1 VSIFGAGGGGKTG
14 AGGRKAT
21 EAKDNLDSTSYAKII
36 ELLSEGEIEGFA
48 TPSRL
53 GLTQGTTA
61 YTNASLKDVF
71 FNKTRLLREGASNT
85 APQDADFNFSNV
97 TLVPRFGTQAQEY
110 VPGFDAVEE
119 EVAVG
124 SDVLEGLPIT
134 RTITDTNID
143 AARITINVP
152 LLQTVQDNGDILGAE
167 INLQI
172 AVQYNSGGFTTVI
185 DDTIKGRTSDL
196 YQRDYIITFDG
207 AFPIDIRITRITPD
221 STSVKLSNA
230 FSWFSYTELIYQKLR
245 YPNSAYVALRIDAEQ
260 FSSIPSRSYRIRGIK
275 VRIPNN
281 ATVDINTGRLTYAG
295 VWSGVF
301 GAAAWTTD
309 PAWILWD
316 LLTNSRL
323 GLGDH
328 IQESTLDKWAFFQAS
343 KYASELVATGISS
356 PATEPRFSCNV
367 NIQTQEEAYKL
378 INDMCSV
385 FRAMPFWAAGS
396 LTMMQDRPAD
406 PTALFSLANVSTEG
420 FNYEGSSLKTR
431 ATVVIVGWLNL
442 DLGDIDREVVE
453 DFEGISKYGVITKEV
468 SAFACT
474 SRSQAHRIGRWLLYS
489 ERYEGEVVA
498 FTTSLENGIIVRPG
512 AIIEIADPVK
522 AGVRRAGRLSSATD
536 TVLTVDSD
544 VDLPASG
551 TVSVVLPDGIVENRT
566 ISSVAGTAIT
576 VTAAFTTAPQ
586 AGAMWLV
593 DGGAVQPTTW
603 RVLGITEQDGTNY
616 SVTAISYDA
625 GKYANVENGEPLQPR
640 SISVLNVPP
649 ETPTDL
655 TSTELFYVLNGRV
668 ATKLSLTWKGV
679 RGVNEYRIRWREEFG
694 NWTEVK
700 VYGPL
705 YEIEDVV
712 DLTYQVEVYAISA
725 TQILSSAPALLTVA
739 VLGVGAPPANVTG
752 VSLVPINESTAIIQW
767 DLATDLDVLV
777 GGEVLLRHDPRSL
790 AAGAEWAASNAIV
803 QAAAG
808 NQTQKQVPLLE
819 GTYFIAFRDQ
829 SGVRS
834 VTPVGIPAVLPTPQP
849 RLVVKTWAEENES
862 PKFNGGV
869 TRTNLALNSEDFSA
883 ATWTLGAVTVTANA
897 AVSPTGATTA
907 DSLLETTANTE
918 HILYA
923 TATYTFTTATQS
935 IYVKPNGRT
944 NVALRFYH
952 GLNDWV
958 GRVFSLTGSGSV
970 TQSSAGS
977 SSGFSAVSG
986 SIADAGNGWY
996 RISMTV
1002 TQPSR
1007 PTFTSSPDL
1016 CTSSTPTLA
1025 ASNGSEVYAGDVTKG
1040 VYVWGA
1046 QFETGSTASSY
1057 IPTTSAAVSVTDTF
1071 NLGYDAGY
1079 DALFLD
1085 PSVDLEGEYI
1095 YEDTLDLG
1103 QIYDINVR
1111 RRVVSGAVTFG
1122 TLFDSVAGLF
1132 DDQPGD
1138 FDGGELDQVNAVTYV
1153 RVTDDD
1159 PAGMPTWSDWNE
1171 YANAIV
1177 RGRGIQLKVEGS
1189 TRTAQVGLVISE
1201 LGATAELQQ
1210 RTETASASGS
1220 STYNVTYADAFYAAP
1235 DVNISPSN
1243 MATGDFFT
1251 LTSVTRTGFTV
1262 AFSNS
1267 ASAAVTRSF
1276 TYTAVGFGRE
1286 I

>member
-1 VSIFGAGGGGKTG
+1 VSIFGAGGSMGKGATG
-14 AGGRKAT
+14 GGRKAT

-48 TPSRL
+48 TPSKL
-53 GLTQGTTA
+53 GLTKGTTA

-97 TLVPRFGTQAQEY
+97 TLVPRFGTQAQAY

-119 EVAVG
+119 EVAVNA
-124 SDVLEGLPIT
+124 DVLEGLPIT
-134 RTITDTNID
+134 RTINDTNVD

-152 LLQTVQDNGDILGAE
+152 ALQTVNDTGDISGAT
-167 INLQI
+167 INLRI

-185 DDTIKGRTSDL
+185 DDTISGRTSDL
-196 YQRDYIITFDG
+196 YQRDYIVNLTG
-207 AFPIDIRITRITPD
+207 AFPVDLRITRITPD
-221 STSVKLSNA
+221 STTVKLSNA

-260 FSSIPSRSYRIRGIK
+260 FNSIPSRSYRIRGIK

-281 ATVDINTGRLTYAG
+281 ATVDITNGRLTYAG
-295 VWSGVF
+295 IWSGVF

-316 LLTNSRL
+316 LLTSTRL

-328 IQESTLDKWAFFQAS
+328 IQESTLDKWSFFQAS
-343 KYASELVATGISS
+343 KYCNELVPTGISS
-356 PATEPRFSCNV
+356 PASEPRFSCNV

-385 FRAMPFWAAGS
+385 FRCMPFWAAGS
-396 LTMMQDRPAD
+396 LTVMQDSPAD
-406 PTALFSLANVSTEG
+406 ATALFSLANVSTEG
-420 FNYEGSSLKTR
+420 FSYEGSSLKTR
-431 ATVVIVGWLNL
+431 ATVVIVSWLNL
-442 DLGDIDREVVE
+442 ELGDIDREVVE
-453 DFEGISKYGVITKEV
+453 DLEGISKYGVITKEV

-474 SRSQAHRIGRWLLYS
+474 SRSQAHRIARWLLYT

-522 AGVRRAGRLSSATD
+522 AGVRRAGRISSATT

-544 VDLPASG
+544 VDLPPSG

-566 ISSVAGTAIT
+566 IDSVTGTAIT
-576 VTAAFTTAPQ
+576 VTAAFSTAPQ
-586 AGAMWLV
+586 SGAMWLV
-593 DGGAVQPTTW
+593 DESTVRPTTW

-616 SVTAISYDA
+616 SITAISYDA

-655 TSTELFYVLNGRV
+655 TSEELFYVLNGRV

-679 RGVNEYRIRWREEFG
+679 RGVNEYRVRWREAFS
-694 NWTEVK
+694 NWTETK

-705 YEIEDVV
+705 YEIEDVINS
-712 DLTYQVEVYAISA
+712 TYQVEVYAISA
-725 TQILSSAPALLTVA
+725 TLILSSAPAQLTVS
-739 VLGVGAPPANVTG
+739 VLGVTAPPANVTG
-752 VSLVPINESTAIIQW
+752 VSLVPINESTAIMQW
-767 DLATDLDVLV
+767 DLAADLDVIV
-777 GGEVLLRHDPRSL
+777 GGEVLIRHDPRQL
-790 AAGAEWAASNAIV
+790 PTAEWATSNAIV

-808 NQTQKQVPLLE
+808 NQTQKQVPLLQ

-834 VTPVGIPAVLPTPQP
+834 ATPVAIPAVLPTPQP
-849 RLVVKTWAEENES
+849 RLLVKTWAEQSES
-862 PKFNGGV
+862 PKFNG
-869 TRTNLALNSEDFSA
+869 
-883 ATWTLGAVTVTANA
+883 
-897 AVSPTGATTA
+897 
-907 DSLLETTANTE
+907 
-918 HILYA
+918 
-923 TATYTFTTATQS
+923 
-935 IYVKPNGRT
+935 
-944 NVALRFYH
+944 
-952 GLNDWV
+952 
-958 GRVFSLTGSGSV
+958 
-970 TQSSAGS
+970 
-977 SSGFSAVSG
+977 
-986 SIADAGNGWY
+986 
-996 RISMTV
+996 
-1002 TQPSR
+1002 
-1007 PTFTSSPDL
+1007 
-1016 CTSSTPTLA
+1016 
-1025 ASNGSEVYAGDVTKG
+1025 
-1040 VYVWGA
+1040 
-1046 QFETGSTASSY
+1046 
-1057 IPTTSAAVSVTDTF
+1057 TDT

-1095 YEDTLDLG
+1095 YEDALDLG
-1103 QIYDINVR
+1103 QVYDINVQ

-1122 TLFDSVAGLF
+1122 TLFDAALGLF
-1132 DDQPGD
+1132 DAQPGD
-1138 FDGGELDQVNAVTYV
+1138 FDGSDLDQVNAVTYV

-1159 PAGMPTWSDWNE
+1159 PAGTPTWGDWNE

-1177 RGRGIQLKVEGS
+1177 RGRGIQLKVEGA

-1201 LGATAELQQ
+1201 LGAMAELQQ
-1210 RTETASASGS
+1210 RTETASNTGS

-1235 DVNISPSN
+1235 DVTISPSN

-1251 LTSVTRTGFTV
+1251 LTAVTRTGFTV
-1262 AFSNS
+1262 AFKDS

>member
-1 VSIFGAGGGGKTG
+1 MSIFGAGGGGKSG
-14 AGGRKAT
+14 AAGRKAK

-48 TPSRL
+48 TPSKL
-53 GLTQGTTA
+53 GLTKGTTA

-85 APQDADFNFSNV
+85 APQEADFNFSNV
-97 TLVPRFGTQAQEY
+97 TLVPRFGTQAQAY

-134 RTITDTNID
+134 RTITDTNVD
-143 AARITINVP
+143 AARVTINVP
-152 LLQTVQDNGDILGAE
+152 LLQKIKNNGDILGAE

-196 YQRDYIITFDG
+196 YQRDYIVNLTG
-207 AFPIDIRITRITPD
+207 AFPVDIRITRITPD
-221 STSVKLSNA
+221 STTVKLSNA

-260 FSSIPSRSYRIRGIK
+260 FSSIPLRSYRIRGIK

-343 KYASELVATGISS
+343 KYCNELVPTGLNS
-356 PATEPRFSCNV
+356 PASEPRFSCNV

-420 FNYEGSSLKTR
+420 FSYEGSSLKTR

-442 DLGDIDREVVE
+442 ELGDIDREVVE
-453 DFEGISKYGVITKEV
+453 DFEGIGKYGVITKEV

-512 AIIEIADPVK
+512 AIIGIADPVK
-522 AGVRRAGRLSSATD
+522 AGVRRAGRLSGATT

-544 VDLPASG
+544 VDLPVSG

-576 VTAAFTTAPQ
+576 VTSAFTAAPQ
-586 AGAMWLV
+586 SGAMWLV

-603 RVLGITEQDGTNY
+603 RVLGITEQDGINY
-616 SVTAISYDA
+616 SITAISYDA

-655 TSTELFYVLNGRV
+655 TSVELFYVLNGRV

-725 TQILSSAPALLTVA
+725 TQVLSSAPAELSVA
-739 VLGVGAPPANVTG
+739 VLGVTAPPANVTG

-777 GGEVLLRHDPRSL
+777 GGEVLLRHDPRQL
-790 AAGAEWAASNAIV
+790 PTAEWATSNAIV

-849 RLVVKTWAEENES
+849 RLLVKTWAEENES
-862 PKFNGGV
+862 PPFAGIGTDMYYTSEYAGLVLDYNPSLSGGV
-869 TRTNLALNSEDFSA
+869 ANTNYATLDTTQGGIASTNYTALD
-883 ATWTLGAVTVTANA
+883 TLSGSNA
-897 AVSPTGATTA
+897 AG
-907 DSLLETTANTE
+907 D
-918 HILYA
+918 
-923 TATYTFTTATQS
+923 
-935 IYVKPNGRT
+935 
-944 NVALRFYH
+944 
-952 GLNDWV
+952 
-958 GRVFSLTGSGSV
+958 
-970 TQSSAGS
+970 
-977 SSGFSAVSG
+977 GFSTD
-986 SIADAGNGWY
+986 IK
-996 RISMTV
+996 
-1002 TQPSR
+1002 PS
-1007 PTFTSSPDL
+1007 
-1016 CTSSTPTLA
+1016 
-1025 ASNGSEVYAGDVTKG
+1025 
-1040 VYVWGA
+1040 
-1046 QFETGSTASSY
+1046 
-1057 IPTTSAAVSVTDTF
+1057 
-1071 NLGYDAGY
+1071 
-1079 DALFLD
+1079 
-1085 PSVDLEGEYI
+1085 GEYQ
-1095 YEDTLDLG
+1095 YETTLDLG
-1103 QIYDINVR
+1103 QVYDINVQ
-1111 RRVVSGAVTFG
+1111 RRVISFPIVFG
-1122 TLFDSVAGLF
+1122 TLFDDVPGLL
-1132 DDQPGD
+1132 DSSPGD
-1138 FDGGELDQVNAVTYV
+1138 FDGSDLDQVNAVTYV

-1159 PAGMPTWSDWNE
+1159 PAGTPTYGEWNE

-1177 RGRGIQLKVEGS
+1177 RGRGIQLKVEAA
-1189 TRTAQVGLVISE
+1189 TRSPQVSIVISE

-1210 RTETASASGS
+1210 RTETASNTGS

-1235 DVNISPSN
+1235 DVAISTSN

-1262 AFSNS
+1262 AFKNS
-1267 ASAAVTRSF
+1267 ANAAVTRSF
-1276 TYTAVGFGRE
+1276 TYTAVGYGRE

>member
-1 VSIFGAGGGGKTG
+1 VSIFGAGGGGKSG
-14 AGGRKAT
+14 AGGRKAK

-85 APQDADFNFSNV
+85 APQEADFNFSNV
-97 TLVPRFGTQAQEY
+97 TLVPRFGTQAQAY

-134 RTITDTNID
+134 RTITDTNVD
-143 AARITINVP
+143 AARITVNVP
-152 LLQTVQDNGDILGAE
+152 LLQTVKDNGDILGAE

-196 YQRDYIITFDG
+196 YQRDYIVNLNTVNGIIAGTYIQAGTTVTVITATPHNLSEGTPFFSSVLSGTATSGTRSVATIISATSFTYTAPTSLTTSGNLQLND
-207 AFPIDIRITRITPD
+207 AFPVDIRITRITPD
-221 STSVKLSNA
+221 SVSVKLSDA

-316 LLTNSRL
+316 LLTSTRL

-343 KYASELVATGISS
+343 KFASELVPTGITS
-356 PATEPRFSCNV
+356 PASEPRFSCNV

-420 FNYEGSSLKTR
+420 FSYEGSSLKTR

-442 DLGDIDREVVE
+442 ELGDIDREVVE

-586 AGAMWLV
+586 AGAMWLIDENTV
-593 DGGAVQPTTW
+593 RPTTW

-616 SVTAISYDA
+616 SITAISYDA

-640 SISVLNVPP
+640 SVSVLNVPP

-655 TSTELFYVLNGRV
+655 DSVELFYVLNGRV

-679 RGVNEYRIRWREEFG
+679 RGVNEYRIRWREEFS
-694 NWTEVK
+694 NWTEIK

-712 DLTYQVEVYAISA
+712 NANYQVEVYAISA
-725 TQILSSAPALLTVA
+725 SQVISSAPAELSVA
-739 VLGVGAPPANVTG
+739 VLGVGEPPANVTG

-777 GGEVLLRHDPRSL
+777 GGEVLLRHDPRQL
-790 AAGAEWAASNAIV
+790 PTAEWATSNAIV

-808 NQTQKQVPLLE
+808 SQTQKQVPLLA

-834 VTPVGIPAVLPTPQP
+834 VTPVAIPAVLPTPQP
-849 RLVVKTWAEENES
+849 RLLVKTWAEENES
-862 PKFNGGV
+862 PKFNG
-869 TRTNLALNSEDFSA
+869 
-883 ATWTLGAVTVTANA
+883 
-897 AVSPTGATTA
+897 
-907 DSLLETTANTE
+907 
-918 HILYA
+918 
-923 TATYTFTTATQS
+923 
-935 IYVKPNGRT
+935 
-944 NVALRFYH
+944 
-952 GLNDWV
+952 
-958 GRVFSLTGSGSV
+958 
-970 TQSSAGS
+970 
-977 SSGFSAVSG
+977 
-986 SIADAGNGWY
+986 
-996 RISMTV
+996 
-1002 TQPSR
+1002 
-1007 PTFTSSPDL
+1007 
-1016 CTSSTPTLA
+1016 
-1025 ASNGSEVYAGDVTKG
+1025 
-1040 VYVWGA
+1040 
-1046 QFETGSTASSY
+1046 
-1057 IPTTSAAVSVTDTF
+1057 TDT

-1159 PAGMPTWSDWNE
+1159 PAGTPTWGDWNE

-1177 RGRGIQLKVEGS
+1177 RGRGIQLKVEGVTS
-1189 TRTAQVGLVISE
+1189 TAQVGLVISE

-1210 RTETASASGS
+1210 RTETGSGSGS
-1220 STYNVTYADAFYAAP
+1220 STYTVTYADAFYAAP

-1243 MATGDFFT
+1243 MATGDFFA

-1276 TYTAVGFGRE
+1276 TYTAVGYGRE
-1286 I
+1286 II

>member
-1 VSIFGAGGGGKTG
+1 VSIFGAGGGGGKSG
-14 AGGRKAT
+14 GGGRKAT

-53 GLTQGTTA
+53 GLTQGTTE

-85 APQDADFNFSNV
+85 APQEADFNFSNV
-97 TLVPRFGTQAQEY
+97 TLVPRFGTQAQAY

-134 RTITDTNID
+134 RTISDTNID

-152 LLQTVQDNGDILGAE
+152 LLQTVKDNGDILGAE

-207 AFPIDIRITRITPD
+207 AFPIDLRITRITPD
-221 STSVKLSNA
+221 SVSVKLSDA

-260 FSSIPSRSYRIRGIK
+260 FSSIPLRSYRIRGIK

-316 LLTNSRL
+316 LLTSTRL

-343 KYASELVATGISS
+343 KFASELVATGITS

-385 FRAMPFWAAGS
+385 FRAMPYWAAGS

-544 VDLPASG
+544 VDLPVSG

-576 VTAAFTTAPQ
+576 VTAAFSTAPQ

-616 SVTAISYDA
+616 SITAISYDA

-655 TSTELFYVLNGRV
+655 TSVELFYVLNGRV
-668 ATKLSLTWKGV
+668 ATKLSITWKGV
-679 RGVNEYRIRWREEFG
+679 RGVNEYRVRWREEFG
-694 NWTEVK
+694 NWTELR

-712 DLTYQVEVYAISA
+712 SVSYQIEVYAISA
-725 TQILSSAPALLTVA
+725 TLILSTAPAQLTVG
-739 VLGVGAPPANVTG
+739 VVGVGAPPANPTG

-767 DLATDLDVLV
+767 NLAPNLDVLV
-777 GGEVLLRHDPRSL
+777 GGEVLIRHDPRQMPT
-790 AAGAEWAASNAIV
+790 AEWATSNAIV

-834 VTPVGIPAVLPTPQP
+834 VAPVGIPAVLPTPQA
-849 RLVVKTWAEENES
+849 RLLVKTWAEENES
-862 PKFNGGV
+862 PKFNG
-869 TRTNLALNSEDFSA
+869 
-883 ATWTLGAVTVTANA
+883 
-897 AVSPTGATTA
+897 
-907 DSLLETTANTE
+907 
-918 HILYA
+918 
-923 TATYTFTTATQS
+923 
-935 IYVKPNGRT
+935 
-944 NVALRFYH
+944 
-952 GLNDWV
+952 
-958 GRVFSLTGSGSV
+958 
-970 TQSSAGS
+970 
-977 SSGFSAVSG
+977 
-986 SIADAGNGWY
+986 
-996 RISMTV
+996 
-1002 TQPSR
+1002 
-1007 PTFTSSPDL
+1007 
-1016 CTSSTPTLA
+1016 
-1025 ASNGSEVYAGDVTKG
+1025 
-1040 VYVWGA
+1040 
-1046 QFETGSTASSY
+1046 
-1057 IPTTSAAVSVTDTF
+1057 TDT

-1095 YEDTLDLG
+1095 YEDMLDLG
-1103 QIYDINVR
+1103 QVYDINVR
-1111 RRVVSGAVTFG
+1111 RRLVSGAVSFG
-1122 TLFDSVAGLF
+1122 TLFDSVSGLF
-1132 DDQPGD
+1132 DDQSGD
-1138 FDGGELDQVNAVTYV
+1138 FDGSDLDQVNAVTYV

-1159 PAGMPTWSDWNE
+1159 PAGTPTWGDWNE

-1177 RGRGIQLKVEGS
+1177 RGRGIQLKVEGVTS
-1189 TRTAQVGLVISE
+1189 TAQVGLVISE

-1210 RTETASASGS
+1210 RTETASSSGS
-1220 STYNVTYADAFYAAP
+1220 STYTVTYADAFYAAP
-1235 DVNISPSN
+1235 DVTISPSN

-1276 TYTAVGFGRE
+1276 TYTAVGYGRE

>member
-1 VSIFGAGGGGKTG
+1 VSIFGAGGGGKSG
-14 AGGRKAT
+14 AAGRKAK

-53 GLTQGTTA
+53 GLTQGTTE

-85 APQDADFNFSNV
+85 APQEADFNFSNV

-152 LLQTVQDNGDILGAE
+152 LLQTVKDNGDILGAE

-196 YQRDYIITFDG
+196 YQRDYIVNLNTVNGIIAGTYIQAGTTVTVITATPHNLSEGTPFFSSVLSGTATSGTRSVATIISATSFTYTAPTSLTTSGNLQLND
-207 AFPIDIRITRITPD
+207 AFPVDIRITRITPD
-221 STSVKLSNA
+221 SVSVKLSDA

-316 LLTNSRL
+316 LLTSTRI

-343 KYASELVATGISS
+343 KYCNELVPTGISS
-356 PATEPRFSCNV
+356 PTVEPRFSCNV

-385 FRAMPFWAAGS
+385 FRAMPYWAAGS

-522 AGVRRAGRLSSATD
+522 AGVRRAGRLSSATT

-544 VDLPASG
+544 VDLPTSG

-576 VTAAFTTAPQ
+576 VTAAFTAAPQ

-616 SVTAISYDA
+616 SITAISYDA

-655 TSTELFYVLNGRV
+655 TSVELFYVLNGRV

-679 RGVNEYRIRWREEFG
+679 RGVNEYRIRWREEFS
-694 NWTEVK
+694 NWTETK

-712 DLTYQVEVYAISA
+712 DANYQIEVYAISA
-725 TQILSSAPALLTVA
+725 TLILSSAPAELSVA
-739 VLGVGAPPANVTG
+739 VLGVTAPPANVTG

-777 GGEVLLRHDPRSL
+777 GGEVLLRHDPRDIPT
-790 AAGAEWAASNAIV
+790 AEWATSNAIV

-834 VTPVGIPAVLPTPQP
+834 VTPVAIPAVLPTPQP

-862 PKFNGGV
+862 PKFNG
-869 TRTNLALNSEDFSA
+869 
-883 ATWTLGAVTVTANA
+883 
-897 AVSPTGATTA
+897 
-907 DSLLETTANTE
+907 
-918 HILYA
+918 
-923 TATYTFTTATQS
+923 
-935 IYVKPNGRT
+935 
-944 NVALRFYH
+944 
-952 GLNDWV
+952 
-958 GRVFSLTGSGSV
+958 
-970 TQSSAGS
+970 
-977 SSGFSAVSG
+977 
-986 SIADAGNGWY
+986 
-996 RISMTV
+996 
-1002 TQPSR
+1002 
-1007 PTFTSSPDL
+1007 
-1016 CTSSTPTLA
+1016 
-1025 ASNGSEVYAGDVTKG
+1025 
-1040 VYVWGA
+1040 
-1046 QFETGSTASSY
+1046 
-1057 IPTTSAAVSVTDTF
+1057 TDT

-1079 DALFLD
+1079 DGLFLD
-1085 PSVDLEGEYI
+1085 PSVDLDGEYI

-1103 QIYDINVR
+1103 QVYDINVQ

-1122 TLFDSVAGLF
+1122 TLFDDVAGLF

-1159 PAGMPTWSDWNE
+1159 PAGTPTWGDWNE

-1177 RGRGIQLKVEGS
+1177 RGRGIQLKVEGVTS
-1189 TRTAQVGLVISE
+1189 TAQVGLVISE

-1210 RTETASASGS
+1210 RTETASSSGS
-1220 STYNVTYADAFYAAP
+1220 STYTVTYADAFYAAP
-1235 DVNISPSN
+1235 DVTISPSN

-1276 TYTAVGFGRE
+1276 TYTAVGYGRE

>member
-1 VSIFGAGGGGKTG
+1 VSIFGAGGGGGKGGKGG
-14 AGGRKAT
+14 AGGRKAK
-21 EAKDNLDSTSYAKII
+21 EAKDNLDSTAYAKII

-48 TPSRL
+48 TPSKL
-53 GLTQGTTA
+53 GLTKGTTA

-97 TLVPRFGTQAQEY
+97 TLVPRFGTQAQAY

-119 EVAVG
+119 EIAVNA
-124 SDVLEGLPIT
+124 DVLEGLPIT
-134 RTITDTNID
+134 RTIADTNVD

-152 LLQTVQDNGDILGAE
+152 SLQTVKDNGDIVGAE

-172 AVQYNSGGFTTVI
+172 AIQYNSGGFTTVI

-196 YQRDYIITFDG
+196 YQRDYIVNFDG
-207 AFPIDIRITRITPD
+207 AFPIDLRITRITPD
-221 STSVKLSNA
+221 STSVKLANA

-260 FSSIPSRSYRIRGIK
+260 FNSIPSRSYRIRGIK
-275 VRIPNN
+275 VRIPSN
-281 ATVDINTGRLTYAG
+281 ANVDINTGRITYSG
-295 VWSGVF
+295 VWNGTF

-343 KYASELVATGISS
+343 KYCNELVPTGLNS
-356 PATEPRFSCNV
+356 PTVEPRFSCNV

-396 LTMMQDRPAD
+396 LTIMQDRPAD
-406 PTALFSLANVSTEG
+406 PTALFSLANVSPEG

-442 DLGDIDREVVE
+442 ELGDIDREVVE
-453 DFEGISKYGVITKEV
+453 DLEGIGKYGVITKEV

-522 AGVRRAGRLSSATD
+522 AGVRRAGRISTATT
-536 TVLTVDSD
+536 TVLTVDSTVDIYEARTLLLEDGGGLLYENDQFIFED
-544 VDLPASG
+544 VVVSG

-566 ISSVAGTAIT
+566 IDSVSGSDIT
-576 VTAAFTTAPQ
+576 VTVAFSTAPQ
-586 AGAMWLV
+586 SGAMWLIDESTV
-593 DGGAVQPTTW
+593 RPTTW
-603 RVLGITEQDGTNY
+603 RVLGITEQDGVDYN
-616 SVTAISYDA
+616 VTAISYDA

-640 SISVLNVPP
+640 SISVLNAPP
-649 ETPTDL
+649 ATPIGVTAE
-655 TSTELFYVLNGRV
+655 ELFYVLNGRV
-668 ATKLSLTWKGV
+668 ATKLSVTWQGV
-679 RGVNEYRIRWREEFG
+679 RGVNEYRVRWREEFS
-694 NWTEVK
+694 NWTDVK

-705 YEIEDVV
+705 YEIEDVTDGV
-712 DLTYQVEVYAISA
+712 YQVEIYAISA
-725 TQILSSAPALLTVA
+725 TQVLSSAPAELTVN
-739 VLGVGAPPANVTG
+739 VLGVGEPPADVTG
-752 VSLVPINESTAIIQW
+752 VSLVPINESSAIIQW

-777 GGEVLLRHDPRSL
+777 GGEVLLRHDPRQL
-790 AAGAEWAASNAIV
+790 PTAEWATSNAIV

-834 VTPVGIPAVLPTPQP
+834 VTPVAIPAVLPTPQP
-849 RLVVKTWAEENES
+849 RLVVKTWEEENES
-862 PKFNGGV
+862 PKFGG
-869 TRTNLALNSEDFSA
+869 
-883 ATWTLGAVTVTANA
+883 
-897 AVSPTGATTA
+897 
-907 DSLLETTANTE
+907 
-918 HILYA
+918 
-923 TATYTFTTATQS
+923 
-935 IYVKPNGRT
+935 
-944 NVALRFYH
+944 
-952 GLNDWV
+952 
-958 GRVFSLTGSGSV
+958 
-970 TQSSAGS
+970 
-977 SSGFSAVSG
+977 
-986 SIADAGNGWY
+986 
-996 RISMTV
+996 
-1002 TQPSR
+1002 
-1007 PTFTSSPDL
+1007 
-1016 CTSSTPTLA
+1016 
-1025 ASNGSEVYAGDVTKG
+1025 
-1040 VYVWGA
+1040 
-1046 QFETGSTASSY
+1046 
-1057 IPTTSAAVSVTDTF
+1057 TDT

-1103 QIYDINVR
+1103 QVYDINVR

-1122 TLFDSVAGLF
+1122 TLFDSVPGLF
-1132 DDQPGD
+1132 DAQPGD
-1138 FDGGELDQVNAVTYV
+1138 FDGSDLDQVNAVTYV

-1159 PAGMPTWSDWNE
+1159 PAGTPTWGDWNE

-1177 RGRGIQLKVEGS
+1177 RGRGIQLKVEGA
-1189 TRTAQVGLVISE
+1189 TRTSQVGLVIRE

-1210 RTETASASGS
+1210 RTETASDTGS
-1220 STYNVTYADAFYAAP
+1220 STYNVVYADAFYAAP
-1235 DVNISPSN
+1235 DVTISPSN

-1262 AFSNS
+1262 EFKNS

>member
-1 VSIFGAGGGGKTG
+1 VSIFGAGGGGKSG

-21 EAKDNLDSTSYAKII
+21 EAKDNLDSTSYVKII

-48 TPSRL
+48 TPSKL
-53 GLTQGTTA
+53 GLTKGTTA

-71 FNKTRLLREGASNT
+71 FNKTRLLREEADNT
-85 APQDADFNFSNV
+85 APQEADFNFSNV
-97 TLVPRFGTQAQEY
+97 TLVPRFGTQDQLY
-110 VPGFDAVEE
+110 VPGFGEVGEPEIIEAP
-119 EVAVG
+119 VAVG
-124 SDVLEGLPIT
+124 FPYTV
-134 RTITDTNID
+134 TINDTNTD
-143 AARITINVP
+143 AVRVVINVP
-152 LLQTVQDNGDILGAE
+152 VLQTIEDNGDILGAE

-185 DDTIKGRTSDL
+185 DDTIKGRTSGL
-196 YQRDYIITFDG
+196 YQRDYIVNLNTVNGIIAGTYIQAGTTVTVITATPHNFSEGTPFFSSVLSGTATSGTRSVATVISATSFTYTAPTSLTTSGNLQLND
-207 AFPIDIRITRITPD
+207 AFPVDIRITRITPD
-221 STSVKLSNA
+221 STTVKLSNA

-343 KYASELVATGISS
+343 KYCNELVATGISS

-522 AGVRRAGRLSSATD
+522 AGVRRAGRLSSATT

-616 SVTAISYDA
+616 SITAISYDA

-640 SISVLNVPP
+640 SVSPLNVPP
-649 ETPTDL
+649 ETPIDL
-655 TSTELFYVLNGRV
+655 ASVELFYVLNGRV

-679 RGVNEYRIRWREEFG
+679 RGVNEYRVRWREEFS
-694 NWTEVK
+694 NWVETK

-712 DLTYQVEVYAISA
+712 DRTYQVEVYAISA
-725 TQILSSAPALLTVA
+725 TQVLSSAPAELSVA
-739 VLGVGAPPANVTG
+739 VLGVGEPPANVTG

-777 GGEVLLRHDPRSL
+777 GGEVLLRHDPRQL
-790 AAGAEWAASNAIV
+790 PTAEWATSNAIV

-834 VTPVGIPAVLPTPQP
+834 VTPVAIPAVLPTPQP

-862 PKFNGGV
+862 PKFNG
-869 TRTNLALNSEDFSA
+869 
-883 ATWTLGAVTVTANA
+883 
-897 AVSPTGATTA
+897 
-907 DSLLETTANTE
+907 
-918 HILYA
+918 
-923 TATYTFTTATQS
+923 
-935 IYVKPNGRT
+935 
-944 NVALRFYH
+944 
-952 GLNDWV
+952 
-958 GRVFSLTGSGSV
+958 
-970 TQSSAGS
+970 
-977 SSGFSAVSG
+977 
-986 SIADAGNGWY
+986 
-996 RISMTV
+996 
-1002 TQPSR
+1002 
-1007 PTFTSSPDL
+1007 
-1016 CTSSTPTLA
+1016 
-1025 ASNGSEVYAGDVTKG
+1025 
-1040 VYVWGA
+1040 
-1046 QFETGSTASSY
+1046 
-1057 IPTTSAAVSVTDTF
+1057 TDT

-1079 DALFLD
+1079 DGLFLD

-1159 PAGMPTWSDWNE
+1159 PAGTPTWGDWNE

-1177 RGRGIQLKVEGS
+1177 RGRGIQLKLEGVTS
-1189 TRTAQVGLVISE
+1189 TAQVGLVISE

-1210 RTETASASGS
+1210 RTETASLSGS
-1220 STYNVTYADAFYAAP
+1220 STYTVLFVTTGSNFKEPP

-1243 MATGDFFT
+1243 MATGDFYT

-1262 AFSNS
+1262 AFSDS
-1267 ASAAVTRSF
+1267 ASAAVTRSL
-1276 TYTAVGFGRE
+1276 TYTAVGYGRE
-1286 I
+1286 II

>member
-1 VSIFGAGGGGKTG
+1 VSIFGAGGGGKSG
-14 AGGRKAT
+14 AAGRKAK

-48 TPSRL
+48 TPSKL
-53 GLTQGTTA
+53 GLTKGTDA

-85 APQDADFNFSNV
+85 APQEADFNFSNV

-152 LLQTVQDNGDILGAE
+152 LLQTVKDNGDILGAE

-196 YQRDYIITFDG
+196 YQRDYIVNLNTVNGIIAGTYIQAGTTVTVITATPHNLSEGTPFFSSVLSGTATSGTRSVATIISATSFTYTAPTSLTTSGNLQLND
-207 AFPIDIRITRITPD
+207 AFPVDIRITRITPD

-281 ATVDINTGRLTYAG
+281 ATVDINTGRITYAG
-295 VWSGVF
+295 IWSGVF

-316 LLTNSRL
+316 LLTSTRI

-343 KYASELVATGISS
+343 KYCNELVPTGISS
-356 PATEPRFSCNV
+356 PTVEPRFSCNV

-385 FRAMPFWAAGS
+385 FRAMPYWAAGS

-453 DFEGISKYGVITKEV
+453 DFEGIGKYGVITKEV

-522 AGVRRAGRLSSATD
+522 AGVRRAGRLSSATT

-544 VDLPASG
+544 VDLPTSG

-576 VTAAFTTAPQ
+576 VTAAFSTAPQ
-586 AGAMWLV
+586 SGAMWLIDENTV
-593 DGGAVQPTTW
+593 RPTTW

-616 SVTAISYDA
+616 SITAISYDA

-640 SISVLNVPP
+640 SVSVLNVPP

-655 TSTELFYVLNGRV
+655 DSVELFYVLNGRV

-679 RGVNEYRIRWREEFG
+679 RGVNEYRVRWREEFS
-694 NWTEVK
+694 NWTEIK

-712 DLTYQVEVYAISA
+712 NANYQVEVYAISA
-725 TQILSSAPALLTVA
+725 TQVISSAPAEDNFCVKA
-739 VLGVGAPPANVTG
+739 
-752 VSLVPINESTAIIQW
+752 LVNHRQ
-767 DLATDLDVLV
+767 
-777 GGEVLLRHDPRSL
+777 
-790 AAGAEWAASNAIV
+790 
-803 QAAAG
+803 
-808 NQTQKQVPLLE
+808 
-819 GTYFIAFRDQ
+819 
-829 SGVRS
+829 
-834 VTPVGIPAVLPTPQP
+834 
-849 RLVVKTWAEENES
+849 
-862 PKFNGGV
+862 
-869 TRTNLALNSEDFSA
+869 
-883 ATWTLGAVTVTANA
+883 
-897 AVSPTGATTA
+897 
-907 DSLLETTANTE
+907 
-918 HILYA
+918 
-923 TATYTFTTATQS
+923 
-935 IYVKPNGRT
+935 
-944 NVALRFYH
+944 
-952 GLNDWV
+952 
-958 GRVFSLTGSGSV
+958 
-970 TQSSAGS
+970 
-977 SSGFSAVSG
+977 
-986 SIADAGNGWY
+986 
-996 RISMTV
+996 M
-1002 TQPSR
+1002 
-1007 PTFTSSPDL
+1007 
-1016 CTSSTPTLA
+1016 
-1025 ASNGSEVYAGDVTKG
+1025 
-1040 VYVWGA
+1040 
-1046 QFETGSTASSY
+1046 
-1057 IPTTSAAVSVTDTF
+1057 
-1071 NLGYDAGY
+1071 
-1079 DALFLD
+1079 
-1085 PSVDLEGEYI
+1085 
-1095 YEDTLDLG
+1095 
-1103 QIYDINVR
+1103 
-1111 RRVVSGAVTFG
+1111 
-1122 TLFDSVAGLF
+1122 
-1132 DDQPGD
+1132 
-1138 FDGGELDQVNAVTYV
+1138 
-1153 RVTDDD
+1153 
-1159 PAGMPTWSDWNE
+1159 
-1171 YANAIV
+1171 
-1177 RGRGIQLKVEGS
+1177 
-1189 TRTAQVGLVISE
+1189 
-1201 LGATAELQQ
+1201 
-1210 RTETASASGS
+1210 
-1220 STYNVTYADAFYAAP
+1220 
-1235 DVNISPSN
+1235 
-1243 MATGDFFT
+1243 
-1251 LTSVTRTGFTV
+1251 
-1262 AFSNS
+1262 
-1267 ASAAVTRSF
+1267 
-1276 TYTAVGFGRE
+1276 
-1286 I
+1286 

>member
-1 VSIFGAGGGGKTG
+1 VSIFGAGGGGKSG
-14 AGGRKAT
+14 AAGRKAK

-53 GLTQGTTA
+53 GLTQGTDA

-85 APQDADFNFSNV
+85 APQEADFNFSNV

-134 RTITDTNID
+134 RTITDTNVD

-152 LLQTVQDNGDILGAE
+152 LLQTVKDNGDILGAE

-196 YQRDYIITFDG
+196 YQRDYIVNLNTVNGIIAGTYIQAGTTVTVITATPHNLSEGTPFFSSVLSGTATSGTRSVATIISATSFTYTAPTSLATSGNLQLND
-207 AFPIDIRITRITPD
+207 AFPVDLRITRITPD
-221 STSVKLSNA
+221 SVSVKLSNA

-260 FSSIPSRSYRIRGIK
+260 FNSIPSRSYRIRGIK

-295 VWSGVF
+295 IWSGVF
-301 GAAAWTTD
+301 GAAVWTTD

-343 KYASELVATGISS
+343 KYCNELVSTGISS
-356 PATEPRFSCNV
+356 PTVEPRFSCNV

-385 FRAMPFWAAGS
+385 FRAMPYWAAGS

-406 PTALFSLANVSTEG
+406 PTALFSLANVSPEG

-453 DFEGISKYGVITKEV
+453 DFEGIGKYGVITKEV

-544 VDLPASG
+544 VDLPTSG

-655 TSTELFYVLNGRV
+655 TSIELFYVLNGRV

-679 RGVNEYRIRWREEFG
+679 RGVNEYRVRWREEFS
-694 NWTEVK
+694 NWVETK

-705 YEIEDVV
+705 YEIEDVA
-712 DLTYQVEVYAISA
+712 DRTYQIEVYAISA
-725 TQILSSAPALLTVA
+725 TQVLSSAPAELSVA
-739 VLGVGAPPANVTG
+739 VLGVGEPPANVTG

-767 DLATDLDVLV
+767 DIATDLDVLV
-777 GGEVLLRHDPRSL
+777 GGEVLLRHDPRDMPT
-790 AAGAEWAASNAIV
+790 AEWATSNAIV

-808 NQTQKQVPLLE
+808 SQTQKQVPLLE

-829 SGVRS
+829 SGNRS

-849 RLVVKTWAEENES
+849 RLLVKTWAEENES
-862 PKFNGGV
+862 PKFGG
-869 TRTNLALNSEDFSA
+869 
-883 ATWTLGAVTVTANA
+883 
-897 AVSPTGATTA
+897 
-907 DSLLETTANTE
+907 
-918 HILYA
+918 
-923 TATYTFTTATQS
+923 
-935 IYVKPNGRT
+935 
-944 NVALRFYH
+944 
-952 GLNDWV
+952 
-958 GRVFSLTGSGSV
+958 
-970 TQSSAGS
+970 
-977 SSGFSAVSG
+977 
-986 SIADAGNGWY
+986 
-996 RISMTV
+996 
-1002 TQPSR
+1002 
-1007 PTFTSSPDL
+1007 
-1016 CTSSTPTLA
+1016 
-1025 ASNGSEVYAGDVTKG
+1025 
-1040 VYVWGA
+1040 
-1046 QFETGSTASSY
+1046 
-1057 IPTTSAAVSVTDTF
+1057 TDT

-1079 DALFLD
+1079 DGLFLD

-1103 QIYDINVR
+1103 QIYDINVQ
-1111 RRVVSGAVTFG
+1111 RRVVSGAVSFG
-1122 TLFDSVAGLF
+1122 TLFDSVSGLF
-1132 DDQPGD
+1132 DAQPGD
-1138 FDGGELDQVNAVTYV
+1138 FDGGELDQVNAITYV

-1159 PAGMPTWSDWNE
+1159 PAGTPTWGDWNE

-1177 RGRGIQLKVEGS
+1177 RGRGIQLKVEGVTS
-1189 TRTAQVGLVISE
+1189 TAQVGLVISE

-1210 RTETASASGS
+1210 RTETASNTGS
-1220 STYNVTYADAFYAAP
+1220 STYTVTYADAFYAAP
-1235 DVNISPSN
+1235 DVTISPSN

-1251 LTSVTRTGFTV
+1251 LTFVTRTGFTV
-1262 AFSNS
+1262 EFKDS

-1276 TYTAVGFGRE
+1276 TYTAVGYGRE

>member
-1 VSIFGAGGGGKTG
+1 VSIFGAGGGGKSG
-14 AGGRKAT
+14 AAGRKAK

-53 GLTQGTTA
+53 GLTQGTTE

-85 APQDADFNFSNV
+85 APQEADFNFSNV

-134 RTITDTNID
+134 RTITDTNVD

-152 LLQTVQDNGDILGAE
+152 LLQTVKDNGDILGAE

-196 YQRDYIITFDG
+196 YQRDYIVNLNTVNGIIAGTYIQAGTTVTVITATPHNLSEGTPFFSSVLSGTATSGTRSVATIISATSFTYTAPTSLTTSGNLQLND
-207 AFPIDIRITRITPD
+207 AFPVDIRITRITPD

-295 VWSGVF
+295 IWSGVF
-301 GAAAWTTD
+301 GAAVWTTD

-343 KYASELVATGISS
+343 KYCNELVSTGISS
-356 PATEPRFSCNV
+356 PTVEPRFSCNV

-378 INDMCSV
+378 IDDMCSV
-385 FRAMPFWAAGS
+385 FRAMPYWAAGS

-406 PTALFSLANVSTEG
+406 PTALFSLANVSPEG

-442 DLGDIDREVVE
+442 ELGDIDREVVE

-544 VDLPASG
+544 VDLPTSG

-586 AGAMWLV
+586 SGAMWLIDENTV
-593 DGGAVQPTTW
+593 RPTTW

-616 SVTAISYDA
+616 SITAISYDA

-640 SISVLNVPP
+640 SVSVLNVPP

-655 TSTELFYVLNGRV
+655 TSIELFYVLNGRV

-679 RGVNEYRIRWREEFG
+679 RGVNEYRIRWREEFS

-712 DLTYQVEVYAISA
+712 NVNYQIEVYAISA
-725 TQILSSAPALLTVA
+725 TQVISSAPAELSVA
-739 VLGVGAPPANVTG
+739 VLGVGEPPANVTG

-767 DLATDLDVLV
+767 DIATDLDVLV
-777 GGEVLLRHDPRSL
+777 GGEVLLRHDPRDMPT
-790 AAGAEWAASNAIV
+790 AEWATSNAIV

-808 NQTQKQVPLLE
+808 SQTQKQVPLLA

-849 RLVVKTWAEENES
+849 RLLVKTWAEENES
-862 PKFNGGV
+862 PKFGG
-869 TRTNLALNSEDFSA
+869 
-883 ATWTLGAVTVTANA
+883 
-897 AVSPTGATTA
+897 
-907 DSLLETTANTE
+907 
-918 HILYA
+918 
-923 TATYTFTTATQS
+923 
-935 IYVKPNGRT
+935 
-944 NVALRFYH
+944 
-952 GLNDWV
+952 
-958 GRVFSLTGSGSV
+958 
-970 TQSSAGS
+970 
-977 SSGFSAVSG
+977 
-986 SIADAGNGWY
+986 
-996 RISMTV
+996 
-1002 TQPSR
+1002 
-1007 PTFTSSPDL
+1007 
-1016 CTSSTPTLA
+1016 
-1025 ASNGSEVYAGDVTKG
+1025 
-1040 VYVWGA
+1040 
-1046 QFETGSTASSY
+1046 
-1057 IPTTSAAVSVTDTF
+1057 TDT

-1079 DALFLD
+1079 DGLFLD

-1103 QIYDINVR
+1103 QIYDINVQ
-1111 RRVVSGAVTFG
+1111 RRVVSGAVSFG
-1122 TLFDSVAGLF
+1122 TLFDSVSGLF
-1132 DDQPGD
+1132 DAQPGD
-1138 FDGGELDQVNAVTYV
+1138 FDGGELDQVNAITYV

-1159 PAGMPTWSDWNE
+1159 PAGTPTWGDWNE

-1177 RGRGIQLKVEGS
+1177 RGRGIQLKVEGVTS
-1189 TRTAQVGLVISE
+1189 TAQVGLVISE

-1210 RTETASASGS
+1210 RTETASSSGS
-1220 STYNVTYADAFYAAP
+1220 STYTVTYADAFYAAP
-1235 DVNISPSN
+1235 DVTISPSN

-1276 TYTAVGFGRE
+1276 TYTAVGYGRE

>member
-1 VSIFGAGGGGKTG
+1 VSIFGAGGGGKSG
-14 AGGRKAT
+14 AAGRKAK

-53 GLTQGTTA
+53 GLTQGTTE

-85 APQDADFNFSNV
+85 APQEADFNFSNV

-152 LLQTVQDNGDILGAE
+152 LLQTVKDNGDILGAE

-196 YQRDYIITFDG
+196 YQRDYIVNLNTVNGIIAGTYIQAGTTVTVITATPHNLSEGTPFFSSVLSGTATSGTRSVATIISATSFTYTAPTSLTTSGNLQLND
-207 AFPIDIRITRITPD
+207 AFPVDLRITRITPD
-221 STSVKLSNA
+221 SVSVKLSDA

-295 VWSGVF
+295 IWSGVF

-316 LLTNSRL
+316 LLTSTRI

-343 KYASELVATGISS
+343 KYCNELVPTGISS
-356 PATEPRFSCNV
+356 PTVEPRFSCNV

-385 FRAMPFWAAGS
+385 FRAMPYWAAGS

-522 AGVRRAGRLSSATD
+522 AGVRRAGRLSSATT

-544 VDLPASG
+544 VDLPTSG

-576 VTAAFTTAPQ
+576 VTAAFTAAPQ

-616 SVTAISYDA
+616 SITAISYDA

-655 TSTELFYVLNGRV
+655 TSVELFYVLNGRV

-679 RGVNEYRIRWREEFG
+679 RGVNEYRIRWREEFS
-694 NWTEVK
+694 NWTETK

-712 DLTYQVEVYAISA
+712 DANYQIEVYAISA
-725 TQILSSAPALLTVA
+725 TLILSSAPAELSVA
-739 VLGVGAPPANVTG
+739 VLGVTAPPANVTG

-777 GGEVLLRHDPRSL
+777 GGEVLLRHDPRDIPT
-790 AAGAEWAASNAIV
+790 AEWATSNAIV

-834 VTPVGIPAVLPTPQP
+834 VTPVAIPAVLPTPQP

-862 PKFNGGV
+862 PKFNG
-869 TRTNLALNSEDFSA
+869 
-883 ATWTLGAVTVTANA
+883 
-897 AVSPTGATTA
+897 
-907 DSLLETTANTE
+907 
-918 HILYA
+918 
-923 TATYTFTTATQS
+923 
-935 IYVKPNGRT
+935 
-944 NVALRFYH
+944 
-952 GLNDWV
+952 
-958 GRVFSLTGSGSV
+958 
-970 TQSSAGS
+970 
-977 SSGFSAVSG
+977 
-986 SIADAGNGWY
+986 
-996 RISMTV
+996 
-1002 TQPSR
+1002 
-1007 PTFTSSPDL
+1007 
-1016 CTSSTPTLA
+1016 
-1025 ASNGSEVYAGDVTKG
+1025 
-1040 VYVWGA
+1040 
-1046 QFETGSTASSY
+1046 
-1057 IPTTSAAVSVTDTF
+1057 TDT

-1079 DALFLD
+1079 DGLFLD
-1085 PSVDLEGEYI
+1085 PSVDLDGEYI

-1103 QIYDINVR
+1103 QVYDINVQ

-1122 TLFDSVAGLF
+1122 TLFDDVAGLF

-1159 PAGMPTWSDWNE
+1159 PAGTPTWGDWNE

-1177 RGRGIQLKVEGS
+1177 RGRGIQLKVEGVTS
-1189 TRTAQVGLVISE
+1189 TAQVGLVISE

-1210 RTETASASGS
+1210 RTETASSSGS
-1220 STYNVTYADAFYAAP
+1220 STYTVTYADAFYAAP
-1235 DVNISPSN
+1235 DVTISPSN

-1276 TYTAVGFGRE
+1276 TYTAVGYGRE
-1286 I
+1286 II

>member
-1 VSIFGAGGGGKTG
+1 VSIFGAGGGGKSG
-14 AGGRKAT
+14 AAGRKAK

-48 TPSRL
+48 TPSKL
-53 GLTQGTTA
+53 GLTKGTDA

-85 APQDADFNFSNV
+85 EPQEADFNFSNV

-152 LLQTVQDNGDILGAE
+152 LLQTVKDNGDILGAE

-196 YQRDYIITFDG
+196 YQRDYIVNLNTVNGIIAGTYIQAGTTVTVITATPHNLSEGTPFFSSVLSGTATSGTRSVATIISATSFTYTAPTSLTTSGNLQLND
-207 AFPIDIRITRITPD
+207 AFPVDLRITRITPD
-221 STSVKLSNA
+221 SVSVKLSDA

-316 LLTNSRL
+316 LLTSTRI

-343 KYASELVATGISS
+343 KYCNELVPTGISS
-356 PATEPRFSCNV
+356 PTVEPRFSCNV

-385 FRAMPFWAAGS
+385 FRAMPYWAAGS

-522 AGVRRAGRLSSATD
+522 AGVRRAGRLSSATT

-544 VDLPASG
+544 VDLPTSG

-576 VTAAFTTAPQ
+576 VTAAFTAAPQ

-616 SVTAISYDA
+616 SITAISYDA

-655 TSTELFYVLNGRV
+655 TSVELFYVLNGRV

-679 RGVNEYRIRWREEFG
+679 RGVNEYRIRWREEFS
-694 NWTEVK
+694 NWTETK

-712 DLTYQVEVYAISA
+712 DANYQIEVYAISA
-725 TQILSSAPALLTVA
+725 TLILSSAPAELSVA
-739 VLGVGAPPANVTG
+739 VLGVTAPPANVTG

-777 GGEVLLRHDPRSL
+777 GGEVLLRHDPRDIPT
-790 AAGAEWAASNAIV
+790 AEWATSNAIV

-834 VTPVGIPAVLPTPQP
+834 VTPVAIPAVLPTPQP

-862 PKFNGGV
+862 PKFNG
-869 TRTNLALNSEDFSA
+869 
-883 ATWTLGAVTVTANA
+883 
-897 AVSPTGATTA
+897 
-907 DSLLETTANTE
+907 
-918 HILYA
+918 
-923 TATYTFTTATQS
+923 
-935 IYVKPNGRT
+935 
-944 NVALRFYH
+944 
-952 GLNDWV
+952 
-958 GRVFSLTGSGSV
+958 
-970 TQSSAGS
+970 
-977 SSGFSAVSG
+977 
-986 SIADAGNGWY
+986 
-996 RISMTV
+996 
-1002 TQPSR
+1002 
-1007 PTFTSSPDL
+1007 
-1016 CTSSTPTLA
+1016 
-1025 ASNGSEVYAGDVTKG
+1025 
-1040 VYVWGA
+1040 
-1046 QFETGSTASSY
+1046 
-1057 IPTTSAAVSVTDTF
+1057 TDT

-1079 DALFLD
+1079 DGLFLD
-1085 PSVDLEGEYI
+1085 PSVDLDGEYI

-1103 QIYDINVR
+1103 QVYDINVQ

-1122 TLFDSVAGLF
+1122 TLFDDVAGLF

-1159 PAGMPTWSDWNE
+1159 PAGTPTWGDWNE

-1177 RGRGIQLKVEGS
+1177 RGRGIQLKVEGVTS
-1189 TRTAQVGLVISE
+1189 TAQVGLVISE

-1210 RTETASASGS
+1210 RTETASSSGS
-1220 STYNVTYADAFYAAP
+1220 STYTVTYADAFYAAP
-1235 DVNISPSN
+1235 DVTISPSN

-1276 TYTAVGFGRE
+1276 TYTAVGYGRE
-1286 I
+1286 II

>member
-1 VSIFGAGGGGKTG
+1 MSIFGAGGGGGKG
-14 AGGRKAT
+14 GGGGRKAT

-48 TPSRL
+48 TPSKL

-97 TLVPRFGTQAQEY
+97 TLVPRFGTQAQAY

-134 RTITDTNID
+134 RTINDTNVD

-152 LLQTVQDNGDILGAE
+152 ALQTVNDTGDISGATIRLE
-167 INLQI
+167 IAI
-172 AVQYNSGGFTTVI
+172 QYNSGGFTTVI
-185 DDTIKGRTSDL
+185 DDTISGRTSDL
-196 YQRDYIITFDG
+196 YQRDYIVNLDTVNGIISGTYSQASTVVTVATAIPHNLSVGTPFFSNVLSGTATSGTRSVASVISATSFTYTASTSLTTSGNLQLND
-207 AFPIDIRITRITPD
+207 AFPVDIRITRITPD
-221 STSVKLSNA
+221 STTVKLSNA

-260 FSSIPSRSYRIRGIK
+260 FNSIPSRSYRIRGIK

-281 ATVDINTGRLTYAG
+281 ATVDITNGRLTYAG
-295 VWSGVF
+295 IWNGTL

-316 LLTNSRL
+316 LLSNSRL

-328 IQESTLDKWAFFQAS
+328 IQESTLDKWSFFQAS
-343 KYASELVATGISS
+343 KYCNELVPTGISS
-356 PATEPRFSCNV
+356 PASEPRFSCNV

-385 FRAMPFWAAGS
+385 FRAMPYWAAGS
-396 LTMMQDRPAD
+396 LTVMQDSPAD
-406 PTALFSLANVSTEG
+406 ATALFSLANVTPEG

-442 DLGDIDREVVE
+442 ELGDIDREVVE
-453 DFEGISKYGVITKEV
+453 DFEGIGKYGVITKEV

-474 SRSQAHRIGRWLLYS
+474 SKSQAHRIGRWLLYT

-522 AGVRRAGRLSSATD
+522 AGVRRAGRISSATT

-551 TVSVVLPDGIVENRT
+551 TVSVVLADGIVENRT
-566 ISSVAGTAIT
+566 IDSVTGTAIT
-576 VTAAFTTAPQ
+576 VTAAFSTAPQ
-586 AGAMWLV
+586 SGAMWLV
-593 DGGAVQPTTW
+593 DESTVRPTTW

-616 SVTAISYDA
+616 SVAAISYDA

-640 SISVLNVPP
+640 NISVLNVPP
-649 ETPTDL
+649 EPPTDL
-655 TSTELFYVLNGRV
+655 TSEELFYVLNGRV
-668 ATKLSLTWKGV
+668 ATKMSMTWKGV
-679 RGVNEYRIRWREEFG
+679 RGVNEYRVRWREEFS
-694 NWTEVK
+694 NWTETK

-705 YEIEDVV
+705 YEIGDVITS
-712 DLTYQVEVYAISA
+712 TYEVEVYAISA
-725 TQILSSAPALLTVA
+725 TQILSSAPAQLSVS
-739 VLGVGAPPANVTG
+739 VLGVGAPPADVTG

-767 DLATDLDVLV
+767 DLAVDLDVTV
-777 GGEVLLRHDPRSL
+777 GGEVLIRHDPRAL
-790 AAGAEWAASNAIV
+790 PTAEWATSNAIV
-803 QAAAG
+803 QSAAG

-834 VTPVGIPAVLPTPQP
+834 VTPVAIPAALPTPQP
-849 RLVVKTWAEENES
+849 RLLVKTWAEDPGFDGE
-862 PKFNGGV
+862 GD
-869 TRTNLALNSEDFSA
+869 NLNLELPPALM
-883 ATWTLGAVTVTANA
+883 
-897 AVSPTGATTA
+897 
-907 DSLLETTANTE
+907 LLEDGNALLLE
-918 HILYA
+918 DGEAFLEE
-923 TATYTFTTATQS
+923 S
-935 IYVKPNGRT
+935 LNG
-944 NVALRFYH
+944 Y
-952 GLNDWV
+952 
-958 GRVFSLTGSGSV
+958 S
-970 TQSSAGS
+970 
-977 SSGFSAVSG
+977 
-986 SIADAGNGWY
+986 
-996 RISMTV
+996 
-1002 TQPSR
+1002 
-1007 PTFTSSPDL
+1007 
-1016 CTSSTPTLA
+1016 
-1025 ASNGSEVYAGDVTKG
+1025 
-1040 VYVWGA
+1040 
-1046 QFETGSTASSY
+1046 
-1057 IPTTSAAVSVTDTF
+1057 
-1071 NLGYDAGY
+1071 
-1079 DALFLD
+1079 ALFLN
-1085 PSVDLEGEYI
+1085 PAIAFTGEYI
-1095 YEDTLDLG
+1095 YQEELDLT
-1103 QIYDINVR
+1103 QVYDINIR

-1122 TLFDSVAGLF
+1122 TLFDDVPGLF
-1132 DDQPGD
+1132 DAQPSD
-1138 FDGGELDQVNAVTYV
+1138 FDGDDLDQVNAVTYV
-1153 RVTDDD
+1153 RTTNDALSDNMLLEDGDDLLLED
-1159 PAGMPTWSDWNE
+1159 GAFLFMEPTWSDWNE

-1177 RGRGIQLKVEGS
+1177 RGRGIQLKVEGAI
-1189 TRTAQVGLVISE
+1189 RTAQVGLVISE

-1210 RTETASASGS
+1210 RTETASNTGS

-1235 DVNISPSN
+1235 DVTISPSN

-1251 LTSVTRTGFTV
+1251 LTAVTRTGFTV
-1262 AFSNS
+1262 AFKNS
-1267 ASAAVTRSF
+1267 ANAAVTRSF
-1276 TYTAVGFGRE
+1276 TYTAVGYGRE

>member
-1 VSIFGAGGGGKTG
+1 VSIFGAGGGGGKGGATG
-14 AGGRKAT
+14 RTAT
-21 EAKDNLDSTSYAKII
+21 EAKDNLDSTSYVKII

-48 TPSRL
+48 TPSKL
-53 GLTQGTTA
+53 GLTKGTTA

-71 FNKTRLLREGASNT
+71 FNKTRLLREEADNT
-85 APQDADFNFSNV
+85 APQEADFNFSNV
-97 TLVPRFGTQAQEY
+97 TLVPRFGTQDQLY
-110 VPGFDAVEE
+110 VPGFGEVGEPEIIEAP
-119 EVAVG
+119 VAVG
-124 SDVLEGLPIT
+124 FPYTV
-134 RTITDTNID
+134 TINDPNTD
-143 AARITINVP
+143 AVRVVINVP
-152 LLQTVQDNGDILGAE
+152 ALQTIEDNGDILGAE

-185 DDTIKGRTSDL
+185 DDTIKGRTADL
-196 YQRDYIITFDG
+196 YQRDYIVNLNTVNGIIAGTYIQAGTTVTVITATPHNFSEGTPFFSSVLSGTATSGTRSVATVISATSFTYTAPTSLTTSGNLQLND
-207 AFPIDIRITRITPD
+207 AFPVDIRVTRITP
-221 STSVKLSNA
+221 TSASAKLSNV
-230 FSWFSYTELIYQKLR
+230 FNWFSYTELIYQKLR
-245 YPNSAYVALRIDAEQ
+245 YPNSAYIALRIDAEQ

-295 VWSGVF
+295 IWSGVF

-316 LLTNSRL
+316 LLTSTRI

-343 KYASELVATGISS
+343 KYCSELVSTGISS
-356 PATEPRFSCNV
+356 PTVEPRFSCNV

-385 FRAMPFWAAGS
+385 FRAMPYWAAGS

-406 PTALFSLANVSTEG
+406 STALFSLANVTAEG
-420 FNYEGSSLKTR
+420 FSYEGSSLKTR

-453 DFEGISKYGVITKEV
+453 DFEGIGKYGVITKEV

-522 AGVRRAGRLSSATD
+522 AGVRRAGRLSSATT

-544 VDLPASG
+544 VDLPTSG

-566 ISSVAGTAIT
+566 ISSIAGTAIT
-576 VTAAFTTAPQ
+576 VTTAFTTAPQ
-586 AGAMWLV
+586 AGAMWLIDEDTV
-593 DGGAVQPTTW
+593 RPTTW

-616 SVTAISYDA
+616 SITAISYDA

-640 SISVLNVPP
+640 SISVLNIPP

-679 RGVNEYRIRWREEFG
+679 RGVNEYRVRWREEFS
-694 NWTEVK
+694 NWVETK

-712 DLTYQVEVYAISA
+712 DRTYQVEVYAISA
-725 TQILSSAPALLTVA
+725 TQVLSSAPAQLSVA
-739 VLGVGAPPANVTG
+739 VLGVGEPPANVTG

-777 GGEVLLRHDPRSL
+777 GGEVLLRHDPRDIPT
-790 AAGAEWAASNAIV
+790 AEWATSNAIV

-808 NQTQKQVPLLE
+808 SQTQKQVPLLA

-834 VTPVGIPAVLPTPQP
+834 VTPVAIPAVLPTPQP

-862 PKFNGGV
+862 PKFNG
-869 TRTNLALNSEDFSA
+869 
-883 ATWTLGAVTVTANA
+883 
-897 AVSPTGATTA
+897 
-907 DSLLETTANTE
+907 
-918 HILYA
+918 
-923 TATYTFTTATQS
+923 
-935 IYVKPNGRT
+935 
-944 NVALRFYH
+944 
-952 GLNDWV
+952 
-958 GRVFSLTGSGSV
+958 
-970 TQSSAGS
+970 
-977 SSGFSAVSG
+977 
-986 SIADAGNGWY
+986 
-996 RISMTV
+996 
-1002 TQPSR
+1002 
-1007 PTFTSSPDL
+1007 
-1016 CTSSTPTLA
+1016 
-1025 ASNGSEVYAGDVTKG
+1025 
-1040 VYVWGA
+1040 
-1046 QFETGSTASSY
+1046 
-1057 IPTTSAAVSVTDTF
+1057 TDT

-1079 DALFLD
+1079 DGLFLD

-1103 QIYDINVR
+1103 QVYDINVQ
-1111 RRVVSGAVTFG
+1111 RRVVSGAVSFG
-1122 TLFDSVAGLF
+1122 TLFDSVSGLF
-1132 DDQPGD
+1132 DAQPGD

-1159 PAGMPTWSDWNE
+1159 PAGAPTWGDWNE

-1177 RGRGIQLKVEGS
+1177 RGRGIQLKVEGV

-1210 RTETASASGS
+1210 RTETVSSSGS

-1235 DVNISPSN
+1235 DVTISPSN

-1262 AFSNS
+1262 EFKNS

-1276 TYTAVGFGRE
+1276 TYTAVGYGRE

>member
-1 VSIFGAGGGGKTG
+1 VSIFGAGGGGKSG
-14 AGGRKAT
+14 AAGRKAK

-53 GLTQGTTA
+53 GLTQGTDA

-85 APQDADFNFSNV
+85 APQEADFNFSNV

-134 RTITDTNID
+134 RTITDTNVD

-152 LLQTVQDNGDILGAE
+152 LLQTVKDNGDILGAE

-196 YQRDYIITFDG
+196 YQRDYIVNLNTVNGIIAGTYIQAGTTVTVITATPHNLSEGTPFFSSVLSGTATSGTRSVATIISATSFTYTAPTSLTTSGNLQLND
-207 AFPIDIRITRITPD
+207 AFPVDIRITRITPD
-221 STSVKLSNA
+221 SVSVKLSNA

-295 VWSGVF
+295 IWSGVF
-301 GAAAWTTD
+301 GAAVWTTD

-343 KYASELVATGISS
+343 KYCNELVSTGISS
-356 PATEPRFSCNV
+356 PTVEPRFSCNV

-385 FRAMPFWAAGS
+385 FRAMPYWAAGS

-406 PTALFSLANVSTEG
+406 PTALFSLANVSPEG

-453 DFEGISKYGVITKEV
+453 DFEGIGKYGVITKEV

-522 AGVRRAGRLSSATD
+522 AGVRRAGRLSSATT

-544 VDLPASG
+544 VDLPTSG

-586 AGAMWLV
+586 SGAMWLIDENTV
-593 DGGAVQPTTW
+593 RPTTW

-616 SVTAISYDA
+616 SITAISYDA

-655 TSTELFYVLNGRV
+655 TSIELFYVLNGRV

-712 DLTYQVEVYAISA
+712 NVNYQIEVYAISA
-725 TQILSSAPALLTVA
+725 TQVLSSAPAELSVA
-739 VLGVGAPPANVTG
+739 VLGVGEPPANVTG

-767 DLATDLDVLV
+767 DIATDLDVLV
-777 GGEVLLRHDPRSL
+777 GGEVLLRHDPRDMPT
-790 AAGAEWAASNAIV
+790 AEWATSNAIV

-808 NQTQKQVPLLE
+808 SQTQKQVPLLE

-829 SGVRS
+829 SGNRS

-849 RLVVKTWAEENES
+849 RLLVKTWAEENES
-862 PKFNGGV
+862 PKFGG
-869 TRTNLALNSEDFSA
+869 
-883 ATWTLGAVTVTANA
+883 
-897 AVSPTGATTA
+897 
-907 DSLLETTANTE
+907 
-918 HILYA
+918 
-923 TATYTFTTATQS
+923 
-935 IYVKPNGRT
+935 
-944 NVALRFYH
+944 
-952 GLNDWV
+952 
-958 GRVFSLTGSGSV
+958 
-970 TQSSAGS
+970 
-977 SSGFSAVSG
+977 
-986 SIADAGNGWY
+986 
-996 RISMTV
+996 
-1002 TQPSR
+1002 
-1007 PTFTSSPDL
+1007 
-1016 CTSSTPTLA
+1016 
-1025 ASNGSEVYAGDVTKG
+1025 
-1040 VYVWGA
+1040 
-1046 QFETGSTASSY
+1046 
-1057 IPTTSAAVSVTDTF
+1057 TDT

-1079 DALFLD
+1079 DGLFLD

-1103 QIYDINVR
+1103 QIYDINVQ
-1111 RRVVSGAVTFG
+1111 RRVVSGAVSFG
-1122 TLFDSVAGLF
+1122 TLFDSVSGLF
-1132 DDQPGD
+1132 DAQPGD
-1138 FDGGELDQVNAVTYV
+1138 FDGGELDQVNAITYV

-1159 PAGMPTWSDWNE
+1159 PAGTPTWGDWNE

-1177 RGRGIQLKVEGS
+1177 RGRGIQLKVEGVTS
-1189 TRTAQVGLVISE
+1189 TAQVGLVISE

-1210 RTETASASGS
+1210 RTETASNTGS
-1220 STYNVTYADAFYAAP
+1220 STYTVTYADAFYAAP
-1235 DVNISPSN
+1235 DVTISPSN

-1251 LTSVTRTGFTV
+1251 LTFVTRTGFTV
-1262 AFSNS
+1262 EFKDS

-1276 TYTAVGFGRE
+1276 TYTAVGYGRE

>member
-1 VSIFGAGGGGKTG
+1 VSIFGAGGMGKGGG
-14 AGGRKAT
+14 GGRKAT

-48 TPSRL
+48 TPSKL
-53 GLTQGTTA
+53 GLTRGTPA
-61 YTNASLKDVF
+61 YINASLKDVF

-85 APQDADFNFSNV
+85 APQEADFNFSSV
-97 TLVPRFGTQAQEY
+97 TLVPRFGTQAQAY

-134 RTITDTNID
+134 RTITDTSVD

-152 LLQTVQDNGDILGAE
+152 LLQTVKDNGDILGAE

-196 YQRDYIITFDG
+196 YQRDYIINLTG
-207 AFPIDIRITRITPD
+207 AFPVDLRITRITPD

-230 FSWFSYTELIYQKLR
+230 FSWFSYTELIYQKLK

-275 VRIPNN
+275 VRIPSN
-281 ATVDINTGRLTYAG
+281 ATVDITTGRLTYAG
-295 VWSGVF
+295 IWSGVF

-328 IQESTLDKWAFFQAS
+328 IQESTLDKWSFFQAS
-343 KYASELVATGISS
+343 KYCNELVPTGISS
-356 PATEPRFSCNV
+356 PASEPRFSCNV

-385 FRAMPFWAAGS
+385 FRAMPYWAAGS
-396 LTMMQDRPAD
+396 LTVMQDRPAD
-406 PTALFSLANVSTEG
+406 ATALFSLANVTPEG
-420 FNYEGSSLKTR
+420 FSYEGSSLKTR

-453 DFEGISKYGVITKEV
+453 DFEGIGKYGVITKEV

-474 SRSQAHRIGRWLLYS
+474 SRSQAHRIGRWLLYT

-522 AGVRRAGRLSSATD
+522 AGVRRAGRISSATT

-566 ISSVAGTAIT
+566 ISSVTGTAIT
-576 VTAAFTTAPQ
+576 VTAAFSTAPQ
-586 AGAMWLV
+586 SGAMWLV
-593 DGGAVQPTTW
+593 DESTVRPTW

-616 SVTAISYDA
+616 SITAISYDA

-649 ETPTDL
+649 ETPIGVTAE
-655 TSTELFYVLNGRV
+655 ELFYALNGRV

-679 RGVNEYRIRWREEFG
+679 RGVNEYRIRWREEFS
-694 NWTEVK
+694 NWTEIK

-705 YEIEDVV
+705 YEIEDVINN
-712 DLTYQVEVYAISA
+712 TYQVEVYAISA
-725 TQILSSAPALLTVA
+725 SQVLSSAPAQLSVA
-739 VLGVGAPPANVTG
+739 VLGVTAPPANVTG

-767 DLATDLDVLV
+767 DLAVDLDVIV
-777 GGEVLLRHDPRSL
+777 GGEVLIRHDPRAL
-790 AAGAEWAASNAIV
+790 PTAEWATSNAIV
-803 QAAAG
+803 QSAAG

-834 VTPVGIPAVLPTPQP
+834 VTPVAIPAALPTPQP
-849 RLVVKTWAEENES
+849 RLLVKTWAEDPGFDGE
-862 PKFNGGV
+862 GD
-869 TRTNLALNSEDFSA
+869 NLNLELPPALM
-883 ATWTLGAVTVTANA
+883 
-897 AVSPTGATTA
+897 
-907 DSLLETTANTE
+907 LLEDGNALLLE
-918 HILYA
+918 DGEAFLEE
-923 TATYTFTTATQS
+923 S
-935 IYVKPNGRT
+935 LNG
-944 NVALRFYH
+944 Y
-952 GLNDWV
+952 
-958 GRVFSLTGSGSV
+958 S
-970 TQSSAGS
+970 
-977 SSGFSAVSG
+977 
-986 SIADAGNGWY
+986 
-996 RISMTV
+996 
-1002 TQPSR
+1002 
-1007 PTFTSSPDL
+1007 
-1016 CTSSTPTLA
+1016 
-1025 ASNGSEVYAGDVTKG
+1025 
-1040 VYVWGA
+1040 
-1046 QFETGSTASSY
+1046 
-1057 IPTTSAAVSVTDTF
+1057 
-1071 NLGYDAGY
+1071 
-1079 DALFLD
+1079 ALFLN
-1085 PSVDLEGEYI
+1085 PAIAFTGEYI
-1095 YEDTLDLG
+1095 YQEELDLT
-1103 QIYDINVR
+1103 QVYDINIR

-1122 TLFDSVAGLF
+1122 TLFDDVPGLF
-1132 DDQPGD
+1132 DDQPSD
-1138 FDGGELDQVNAVTYV
+1138 FDGDDLDQVNAVTYV
-1153 RVTDDD
+1153 RTTNDALSDNMLLEDGDDLLLED
-1159 PAGMPTWSDWNE
+1159 NTFLFMEPTWGDWNE

-1210 RTETASASGS
+1210 RTETASNTGS

-1235 DVNISPSN
+1235 DVTISPSN

-1251 LTSVTRTGFTV
+1251 LTAVTRTGFTV
-1262 AFSNS
+1262 AFKNS

-1276 TYTAVGFGRE
+1276 TYTAVGYGRE

>member
-1 VSIFGAGGGGKTG
+1 VSIFGAGGGGKSG
-14 AGGRKAT
+14 AAGRKAK

-53 GLTQGTTA
+53 GLTQGTTE

-85 APQDADFNFSNV
+85 APQEADFNFSNV

-134 RTITDTNID
+134 RTITDTNVD

-152 LLQTVQDNGDILGAE
+152 LLQTVKDNGDILGAE

-196 YQRDYIITFDG
+196 YQRDYIVNLNTVNGIIAGTYIQAGTTVTVITATPHNLSEGTPFFSSVLSGTATSGTRSVATIISATSFTYTAPTSLTTSGNLQLND
-207 AFPIDIRITRITPD
+207 AFPVDIRITRITPD
-221 STSVKLSNA
+221 SVSVKLSNA

-295 VWSGVF
+295 IWSGVF
-301 GAAAWTTD
+301 GAAVWTTD

-316 LLTNSRL
+316 LLTSTRI

-343 KYASELVATGISS
+343 KFASELVPTGISS
-356 PATEPRFSCNV
+356 PTVEPRFSCNV

-385 FRAMPFWAAGS
+385 FRAMPYWAAGS

-453 DFEGISKYGVITKEV
+453 DFEGIGKYGVITKEV

-522 AGVRRAGRLSSATD
+522 AGVRRAGRLSSATT

-544 VDLPASG
+544 VDLPTSG

-566 ISSVAGTAIT
+566 ISSIAGTAIT

-586 AGAMWLV
+586 SGAMWLIDENTV
-593 DGGAVQPTTW
+593 RPTTW

-616 SVTAISYDA
+616 SITAISYDA

-640 SISVLNVPP
+640 SVSVLNVPP

-655 TSTELFYVLNGRV
+655 TSIELFYVLNGRV

-679 RGVNEYRIRWREEFG
+679 RGVNEYRVRWREEFS

-705 YEIEDVV
+705 YEIEDVA
-712 DLTYQVEVYAISA
+712 DRTYQVEVYAISA
-725 TQILSSAPALLTVA
+725 SQVLSSAPALLTVA
-739 VLGVGAPPANVTG
+739 VLGVGEPPANVTG

-777 GGEVLLRHDPRSL
+777 GGEVLLRHDPRQL
-790 AAGAEWAASNAIV
+790 PTAEWATSNAIV

-808 NQTQKQVPLLE
+808 SQTQKQVPLLE

-829 SGVRS
+829 SGNRS
-834 VTPVGIPAVLPTPQP
+834 VTPVAISAVLPTPQP
-849 RLVVKTWAEENES
+849 RLLVKTWAEENES
-862 PKFNGGV
+862 PKFGG
-869 TRTNLALNSEDFSA
+869 
-883 ATWTLGAVTVTANA
+883 
-897 AVSPTGATTA
+897 
-907 DSLLETTANTE
+907 
-918 HILYA
+918 
-923 TATYTFTTATQS
+923 
-935 IYVKPNGRT
+935 
-944 NVALRFYH
+944 
-952 GLNDWV
+952 
-958 GRVFSLTGSGSV
+958 
-970 TQSSAGS
+970 
-977 SSGFSAVSG
+977 
-986 SIADAGNGWY
+986 
-996 RISMTV
+996 
-1002 TQPSR
+1002 
-1007 PTFTSSPDL
+1007 
-1016 CTSSTPTLA
+1016 
-1025 ASNGSEVYAGDVTKG
+1025 
-1040 VYVWGA
+1040 
-1046 QFETGSTASSY
+1046 
-1057 IPTTSAAVSVTDTF
+1057 TDT

-1079 DALFLD
+1079 DGLFLD

-1095 YEDTLDLG
+1095 YEDALDLG

-1111 RRVVSGAVTFG
+1111 RRVVSGAVSFG
-1122 TLFDSVAGLF
+1122 TLFDSVSGLF
-1132 DDQPGD
+1132 DAQPGD

-1159 PAGMPTWSDWNE
+1159 PAGTPTWGDWNE

-1177 RGRGIQLKVEGS
+1177 RGRGIQLKVEGVTS
-1189 TRTAQVGLVISE
+1189 TAQVGLVISE

-1210 RTETASASGS
+1210 RTETASSSGS
-1220 STYNVTYADAFYAAP
+1220 STYTVTYADAFYAAP
-1235 DVNISPSN
+1235 DVTISPSN

-1262 AFSNS
+1262 EFKDS

-1276 TYTAVGFGRE
+1276 TYTAVGYGRE

>member
-1 VSIFGAGGGGKTG
+1 VSIFGAGGGGKSG
-14 AGGRKAT
+14 AGGRKAK

-53 GLTQGTTA
+53 GLTQGTTD

-85 APQDADFNFSNV
+85 APQEADFNFSNV
-97 TLVPRFGTQAQEY
+97 TLVPRFGTQAQTY

-152 LLQTVQDNGDILGAE
+152 LLQTVKDNGDILGAE

-196 YQRDYIITFDG
+196 YQRDYIVNLNTVNGIIAGTYIQAGTAVTVITATPHNLSEGTPFFSSVLSGTATSGTRSVATIISATSFTYTAPTSLTTSGNLQLND

-221 STSVKLSNA
+221 STSVKLSDA

-316 LLTNSRL
+316 LLTSTRL

-343 KYASELVATGISS
+343 KFASELVPTGISS

-522 AGVRRAGRLSSATD
+522 AGVRRAGRLSSATT

-544 VDLPASG
+544 VDLPVSG

-616 SVTAISYDA
+616 SITAISYDA

-655 TSTELFYVLNGRV
+655 TSVELFYVLNGRV

-725 TQILSSAPALLTVA
+725 TQVLSSAPAELSVA
-739 VLGVGAPPANVTG
+739 VLGVTAPPANVTG

-767 DLATDLDVLV
+767 NIATDLDVLV
-777 GGEVLLRHDPRSL
+777 GGEVLLRHDPRDIPT
-790 AAGAEWAASNAIV
+790 AEWATSNAIV

-808 NQTQKQVPLLE
+808 SQTQKQVPLLA
-819 GTYFIAFRDQ
+819 GAYFIAFRDQ

-862 PKFNGGV
+862 PKFNG
-869 TRTNLALNSEDFSA
+869 
-883 ATWTLGAVTVTANA
+883 
-897 AVSPTGATTA
+897 
-907 DSLLETTANTE
+907 
-918 HILYA
+918 
-923 TATYTFTTATQS
+923 
-935 IYVKPNGRT
+935 
-944 NVALRFYH
+944 
-952 GLNDWV
+952 
-958 GRVFSLTGSGSV
+958 
-970 TQSSAGS
+970 
-977 SSGFSAVSG
+977 
-986 SIADAGNGWY
+986 
-996 RISMTV
+996 
-1002 TQPSR
+1002 
-1007 PTFTSSPDL
+1007 
-1016 CTSSTPTLA
+1016 
-1025 ASNGSEVYAGDVTKG
+1025 
-1040 VYVWGA
+1040 
-1046 QFETGSTASSY
+1046 
-1057 IPTTSAAVSVTDTF
+1057 TDT

-1122 TLFDSVAGLF
+1122 TLFD
-1132 DDQPGD
+1132 
-1138 FDGGELDQVNAVTYV
+1138 
-1153 RVTDDD
+1153 RR
-1159 PAGMPTWSDWNE
+1159 TW
-1171 YANAIV
+1171 IV
-1177 RGRGIQLKVEGS
+1177 
-1189 TRTAQVGLVISE
+1189 
-1201 LGATAELQQ
+1201 
-1210 RTETASASGS
+1210 
-1220 STYNVTYADAFYAAP
+1220 
-1235 DVNISPSN
+1235 
-1243 MATGDFFT
+1243 
-1251 LTSVTRTGFTV
+1251 
-1262 AFSNS
+1262 
-1267 ASAAVTRSF
+1267 
-1276 TYTAVGFGRE
+1276 
-1286 I
+1286 

>member
-1 VSIFGAGGGGKTG
+1 VSIFGAGGGGKSG
-14 AGGRKAT
+14 AAGRKAK

-53 GLTQGTTA
+53 GLTQGTTE

-85 APQDADFNFSNV
+85 APQEADFNFSNV

-152 LLQTVQDNGDILGAE
+152 LLQTVKDNGDILGAE

-196 YQRDYIITFDG
+196 YQRDYIVNLNTVNGIIAGTYIQAGTTVTVITATPHNLSEGTPFFSSVLSGTATSGTRSVATIISATSFTYTAPTSLTTSGNLQLND
-207 AFPIDIRITRITPD
+207 AFPVDLRITRITPD
-221 STSVKLSNA
+221 SVSVKLSDA

-295 VWSGVF
+295 IWSGVF

-316 LLTNSRL
+316 LLTSTRI

-343 KYASELVATGISS
+343 KFASELVPTGISS
-356 PATEPRFSCNV
+356 PTVEPRFSCNV

-385 FRAMPFWAAGS
+385 FRAMPYWAAGS

-522 AGVRRAGRLSSATD
+522 AGVRRAGRLSSATT

-544 VDLPASG
+544 VDLPTSG

-576 VTAAFTTAPQ
+576 VTAAFTAAPQ

-616 SVTAISYDA
+616 SITAISYDA

-655 TSTELFYVLNGRV
+655 TSVELFYVLNGRV

-679 RGVNEYRIRWREEFG
+679 RGVNEYRIRWREEFS
-694 NWTEVK
+694 NWTETK

-712 DLTYQVEVYAISA
+712 DANYQIEVYAISA
-725 TQILSSAPALLTVA
+725 TLILSSAPAELSVA
-739 VLGVGAPPANVTG
+739 VLGVTAPPANVTG

-777 GGEVLLRHDPRSL
+777 GGEVLLRHDPRDIPT
-790 AAGAEWAASNAIV
+790 AEWATSNAIV

-834 VTPVGIPAVLPTPQP
+834 VTPVAIPAVLPTPQP

-862 PKFNGGV
+862 PKFNG
-869 TRTNLALNSEDFSA
+869 
-883 ATWTLGAVTVTANA
+883 
-897 AVSPTGATTA
+897 
-907 DSLLETTANTE
+907 
-918 HILYA
+918 
-923 TATYTFTTATQS
+923 
-935 IYVKPNGRT
+935 
-944 NVALRFYH
+944 
-952 GLNDWV
+952 
-958 GRVFSLTGSGSV
+958 
-970 TQSSAGS
+970 
-977 SSGFSAVSG
+977 
-986 SIADAGNGWY
+986 
-996 RISMTV
+996 
-1002 TQPSR
+1002 
-1007 PTFTSSPDL
+1007 
-1016 CTSSTPTLA
+1016 
-1025 ASNGSEVYAGDVTKG
+1025 
-1040 VYVWGA
+1040 
-1046 QFETGSTASSY
+1046 
-1057 IPTTSAAVSVTDTF
+1057 TDT

-1079 DALFLD
+1079 DGLFLD
-1085 PSVDLEGEYI
+1085 PSVDLDGEYI

-1103 QIYDINVR
+1103 QVYDINVQ

-1122 TLFDSVAGLF
+1122 TLFDDVAGLF

-1159 PAGMPTWSDWNE
+1159 PAGTPTWGDWNE

-1177 RGRGIQLKVEGS
+1177 RGRGIQLKVEGVTS
-1189 TRTAQVGLVISE
+1189 TAQVGLVISE

-1210 RTETASASGS
+1210 RTETASSSGS
-1220 STYNVTYADAFYAAP
+1220 STYTVTYADAFYAAP
-1235 DVNISPSN
+1235 DVTISPSN

-1276 TYTAVGFGRE
+1276 TYTAVGYGRE

>member
-1 VSIFGAGGGGKTG
+1 VSIFGAGGGGKSG
-14 AGGRKAT
+14 AAGRKAK

-48 TPSRL
+48 TPSKL
-53 GLTQGTTA
+53 GLTKGTDA

-85 APQDADFNFSNV
+85 APQEADFNFSNV

-152 LLQTVQDNGDILGAE
+152 LLQTVKDNGDILGAE

-196 YQRDYIITFDG
+196 YQRDYIVNLNTVNGIIAGTYIQAGTTVTVITATPHNLSEGTPFFSSVLSGTATSGTRSVATIISATSFTYTAPTSLTTSGNLQLND
-207 AFPIDIRITRITPD
+207 AFPVDLRITRITPD
-221 STSVKLSNA
+221 SVSVKLSDA

-316 LLTNSRL
+316 LLTSTRI

-343 KYASELVATGISS
+343 KYCNELVPTGISS
-356 PATEPRFSCNV
+356 PTVEPRFSCNV

-385 FRAMPFWAAGS
+385 FRAMPYWAAGS

-522 AGVRRAGRLSSATD
+522 AGVRRAGRLSSATT

-544 VDLPASG
+544 VDLPTSG

-576 VTAAFTTAPQ
+576 VTAAFTAAPQ

-616 SVTAISYDA
+616 SITAISYDA

-655 TSTELFYVLNGRV
+655 TSVELFYVLNGRV

-679 RGVNEYRIRWREEFG
+679 RGVNEYRIRWREEFS
-694 NWTEVK
+694 NWTETK

-712 DLTYQVEVYAISA
+712 DANYQIEVYAISA
-725 TQILSSAPALLTVA
+725 TLILSSAPAELSVA
-739 VLGVGAPPANVTG
+739 VLGVTAPPANVTG

-777 GGEVLLRHDPRSL
+777 GGEVLLRHDPRDIPT
-790 AAGAEWAASNAIV
+790 AEWATSNAIV

-834 VTPVGIPAVLPTPQP
+834 VTPVAIPAVLPTPQP

-862 PKFNGGV
+862 PKFNG
-869 TRTNLALNSEDFSA
+869 
-883 ATWTLGAVTVTANA
+883 
-897 AVSPTGATTA
+897 
-907 DSLLETTANTE
+907 
-918 HILYA
+918 
-923 TATYTFTTATQS
+923 
-935 IYVKPNGRT
+935 
-944 NVALRFYH
+944 
-952 GLNDWV
+952 
-958 GRVFSLTGSGSV
+958 
-970 TQSSAGS
+970 
-977 SSGFSAVSG
+977 
-986 SIADAGNGWY
+986 
-996 RISMTV
+996 
-1002 TQPSR
+1002 
-1007 PTFTSSPDL
+1007 
-1016 CTSSTPTLA
+1016 
-1025 ASNGSEVYAGDVTKG
+1025 
-1040 VYVWGA
+1040 
-1046 QFETGSTASSY
+1046 
-1057 IPTTSAAVSVTDTF
+1057 TDT

-1079 DALFLD
+1079 DGLFLD
-1085 PSVDLEGEYI
+1085 PSVDLDGEYI

-1103 QIYDINVR
+1103 QVYDINVQ

-1122 TLFDSVAGLF
+1122 TLFDDVAGLF

-1159 PAGMPTWSDWNE
+1159 PAGTPTWGDWNE

-1177 RGRGIQLKVEGS
+1177 RGRGIQLKVEGVTS
-1189 TRTAQVGLVISE
+1189 TAQVGLVISE

-1210 RTETASASGS
+1210 RTETASSSGS
-1220 STYNVTYADAFYAAP
+1220 STYTVTYADAFYAAP
-1235 DVNISPSN
+1235 DVTISPSN

-1276 TYTAVGFGRE
+1276 TYTAVGYGRE
-1286 I
+1286 II

>member
-1 VSIFGAGGGGKTG
+1 VSIFGAGGGGKSG
-14 AGGRKAT
+14 AAGRKAK

-53 GLTQGTTA
+53 GLTQGTTE

-85 APQDADFNFSNV
+85 APQEADFNFSNV

-152 LLQTVQDNGDILGAE
+152 LLQTVKDNGDILGAE

-196 YQRDYIITFDG
+196 YQRDYIVNLNTVNGIIAGTYIQAGTTVTVITATPHNLSEGTPFFSSVLSGTTTSGTRSVATIISATSFTYTAPTSLTTSGNLQLND
-207 AFPIDIRITRITPD
+207 AFPVDLRITRITPD
-221 STSVKLSNA
+221 SVSVKLSDA

-245 YPNSAYVALRIDAEQ
+245 YPNSAYIALRVDAEQ

-295 VWSGVF
+295 IWSGVF

-316 LLTNSRL
+316 LLTSTRI

-343 KYASELVATGISS
+343 KYCNELVPTGISS
-356 PATEPRFSCNV
+356 PTVEPRFSCNV

-385 FRAMPFWAAGS
+385 FRAMPYWAAGS

-522 AGVRRAGRLSSATD
+522 AGVRRAGRLSSATT

-544 VDLPASG
+544 VDLPTSG

-576 VTAAFTTAPQ
+576 VTAAFTAAPQ

-616 SVTAISYDA
+616 SITAISYDA

-655 TSTELFYVLNGRV
+655 TSVELFYVLNGRV

-679 RGVNEYRIRWREEFG
+679 RGVNEYRIRWREEFS
-694 NWTEVK
+694 NWTETK

-712 DLTYQVEVYAISA
+712 DANYQIEVYAISA
-725 TQILSSAPALLTVA
+725 TLILSSAPAELSVA
-739 VLGVGAPPANVTG
+739 VLGVTAPPANVTG

-777 GGEVLLRHDPRSL
+777 GGEVLLRHDPRDIPT
-790 AAGAEWAASNAIV
+790 AEWATSNAIV

-834 VTPVGIPAVLPTPQP
+834 VTPVAIPAVLPTPQP

-862 PKFNGGV
+862 PKFNG
-869 TRTNLALNSEDFSA
+869 
-883 ATWTLGAVTVTANA
+883 
-897 AVSPTGATTA
+897 
-907 DSLLETTANTE
+907 
-918 HILYA
+918 
-923 TATYTFTTATQS
+923 
-935 IYVKPNGRT
+935 
-944 NVALRFYH
+944 
-952 GLNDWV
+952 
-958 GRVFSLTGSGSV
+958 
-970 TQSSAGS
+970 
-977 SSGFSAVSG
+977 
-986 SIADAGNGWY
+986 
-996 RISMTV
+996 
-1002 TQPSR
+1002 
-1007 PTFTSSPDL
+1007 
-1016 CTSSTPTLA
+1016 
-1025 ASNGSEVYAGDVTKG
+1025 
-1040 VYVWGA
+1040 
-1046 QFETGSTASSY
+1046 
-1057 IPTTSAAVSVTDTF
+1057 TDT

-1079 DALFLD
+1079 DGLFLD
-1085 PSVDLEGEYI
+1085 PSVDLDGEYI

-1103 QIYDINVR
+1103 QVYDINVQ

-1122 TLFDSVAGLF
+1122 TLFDDVAGLF

-1159 PAGMPTWSDWNE
+1159 PAGTPTWGDWNE

-1177 RGRGIQLKVEGS
+1177 RGRGIQLKVEGVTS
-1189 TRTAQVGLVISE
+1189 TAQVGLVISE

-1210 RTETASASGS
+1210 RTETASSSGS
-1220 STYNVTYADAFYAAP
+1220 STYTVTYADAFYAAP
-1235 DVNISPSN
+1235 DVTISPAN

-1262 AFSNS
+1262 VFSDS

-1276 TYTAVGFGRE
+1276 TYTAVGYGRE
-1286 I
+1286 II

>member
-1 VSIFGAGGGGKTG
+1 VSIFGAGGTGKSG
-14 AGGRKAT
+14 AGGRKAK

-48 TPSRL
+48 TPSKL
-53 GLTQGTTA
+53 GLTKGTTA

-97 TLVPRFGTQAQEY
+97 TIVPRFGTQAQTY

-134 RTITDTNID
+134 RTITDTNVD
-143 AARITINVP
+143 AARVTINVP
-152 LLQTVQDNGDILGAE
+152 LLQTVKDNGDILGAE

-196 YQRDYIITFDG
+196 YQRDYIVNLTG
-207 AFPIDIRITRITPD
+207 AFPVDIRITRITPD
-221 STSVKLSNA
+221 SVSVKLSDA

-281 ATVDINTGRLTYAG
+281 ATVDITNGRLTYAG
-295 VWSGVF
+295 IWSGVF

-316 LLTNSRL
+316 LLTSTRL

-328 IQESTLDKWAFFQAS
+328 IQESTLDRWSFFQAS
-343 KYASELVATGISS
+343 KYCNELVPTGITS

-385 FRAMPFWAAGS
+385 FRAMPYWAAGS
-396 LTMMQDRPAD
+396 LTVMQDRPAD
-406 PTALFSLANVSTEG
+406 STALFSLANVTPEG
-420 FNYEGSSLKTR
+420 FSYEGSSLKTR

-442 DLGDIDREVVE
+442 ELGDIDREVVE
-453 DFEGISKYGVITKEV
+453 DFEGISKYGVVTKEV

-474 SRSQAHRIGRWLLYS
+474 SRSQAHRIGRWLLYT

-522 AGVRRAGRLSSATD
+522 AGVRRAGRISSATA

-544 VDLPASG
+544 VDLPTSG

-566 ISSVAGTAIT
+566 IDSVTGTAIT
-576 VTAAFTTAPQ
+576 VTAAFSTAPQ

-603 RVLGITEQDGTNY
+603 RVLGISEQDGTNY
-616 SVTAISYDA
+616 SITAISYDA

-655 TSTELFYVLNGRV
+655 TSVELFYVLNGRV

-679 RGVNEYRIRWREEFG
+679 RGVNEYRIRWREEFS
-694 NWTEVK
+694 NWTETK

-712 DLTYQVEVYAISA
+712 DANYQIEVYAISA
-725 TQILSSAPALLTVA
+725 TQVLSSAPAQLSVS
-739 VLGVGAPPANVTG
+739 VLGVGEPPANVTG
-752 VSLVPINESTAIIQW
+752 VSLVPINESSAIIQW

-777 GGEVLLRHDPRSL
+777 GGEVLLRHDPRQL
-790 AAGAEWAASNAIV
+790 PTAEWATSNAIV

-834 VTPVGIPAVLPTPQP
+834 VTPVAIPAVLPTPQP
-849 RLVVKTWAEENES
+849 RLLVKTWAEENES
-862 PKFNGGV
+862 PKFNG
-869 TRTNLALNSEDFSA
+869 
-883 ATWTLGAVTVTANA
+883 
-897 AVSPTGATTA
+897 
-907 DSLLETTANTE
+907 
-918 HILYA
+918 
-923 TATYTFTTATQS
+923 
-935 IYVKPNGRT
+935 
-944 NVALRFYH
+944 
-952 GLNDWV
+952 
-958 GRVFSLTGSGSV
+958 
-970 TQSSAGS
+970 
-977 SSGFSAVSG
+977 
-986 SIADAGNGWY
+986 
-996 RISMTV
+996 
-1002 TQPSR
+1002 
-1007 PTFTSSPDL
+1007 
-1016 CTSSTPTLA
+1016 
-1025 ASNGSEVYAGDVTKG
+1025 
-1040 VYVWGA
+1040 
-1046 QFETGSTASSY
+1046 
-1057 IPTTSAAVSVTDTF
+1057 TDT

-1085 PSVDLEGEYI
+1085 PSVSLVGEYT
-1095 YEDTLDLG
+1095 YEDALDLG
-1103 QIYDINVR
+1103 QVYDINVR
-1111 RRVVSGAVTFG
+1111 RRVVSGAVSFG
-1122 TLFDSVAGLF
+1122 TLFDAAAGLF
-1132 DDQPGD
+1132 DAQPGD
-1138 FDGGELDQVNAVTYV
+1138 FDGSDLDQVNAVTYV
-1153 RVTDDD
+1153 RVTDDN
-1159 PAGMPTWSDWNE
+1159 PASSPTWGDWNE

-1189 TRTAQVGLVISE
+1189 TLTAQVGLVIGE

-1210 RTETASASGS
+1210 RTETDSKTGS

-1235 DVNISPSN
+1235 DVTISPSN

-1251 LTSVTRTGFTV
+1251 LTAVTRTGFTV
-1262 AFSNS
+1262 EFKNS
-1267 ASAAVTRSF
+1267 ASAAVTRDF
-1276 TYTAVGFGRE
+1276 TYTAVGYGRE